1 MTDALTSTRPAAPPP
16 APARFGATAWLRWFW
31 RQLTSM
37 RVALLLLFLLAL
49 AAIPGSLFPQRGTDP
64 AAVSR
69 YLSTHEAIGPWMDR
83 LSLFDV
89 YAAPWFAAV
98 YLLLCVSLAG
108 CIVPRVITHARALRR
123 PPPEAPARLDRLPEA
138 VDGVSAAA
146 PDDVLAAGAGWLRG
160 HRWRVRTGDGW
171 VAAEKGYLRE
181 TGNLIFHVALLGL
194 LAAVAVGSL
203 FGWRG
208 SVVVV
213 EGRAFSNTLTQYDS
227 FRSGKLVDRS
237 GLAPFTVGLDDFSAS
252 YQRGGQQNGAPR
264 DYQATVTYQSNPDAP
279 VEHAVVKVNDP
290 LELDG
295 AKVFLTGHGYAPHV
309 IVRDS
314 TGAVVFDDAVPF
326 LPRDGNFTSSG
337 VIKVPDTDPQLGFQ
351 GIFLPTA
358 HVDPHTGPT
367 STFPAPDDP
376 GLFLSAW
383 KGDLGIDDGTPQ
395 SVFRLDTSH
404 MTKIGIQ
411 SLAPGG
417 TWTLPDGAGSITFAG
432 YSEYANL
439 SVAHDPGKY
448 PALAAGILAIFGL
461 LLSLFVS
468 RRRVWLRADGDE
480 PGRTLYSVAGLARG
494 EQRGVADEVA
504 ALVAVVPERIDAE
517 RDSE

>member
-83 LSLFDV
+83 FVAVRRLCRAVVRRGLPAAVRLAGRLHRAAGHHPRSR
-89 YAAPWFAAV
+89 AAPAA
-98 YLLLCVSLAG
+98 AG
-108 CIVPRVITHARALRR
+108 G
-123 PPPEAPARLDRLPEA
+123 PARLDRLPEA
-138 VDGVSAAA
+138 VDGAISAAA

-227 FRSGKLVDRS
+227 LPLRQTRRPVRPSTFHGGAGRLLGQLP
-237 GLAPFTVGLDDFSAS
+237 A
-252 YQRGGQQNGAPR
+252 GGQQNGAPR

-411 SLAPGG
+411 SLAP
-417 TWTLPDGAGSITFAG
+417 
-432 YSEYANL
+432 
-439 SVAHDPGKY
+439 
-448 PALAAGILAIFGL
+448 AA
-461 LLSLFVS
+461 
-468 RRRVWLRADGDE
+468 
-480 PGRTLYSVAGLARG
+480 PGRCPTVPGRSPSPVLRVRQPLGGARSRQIPRWRRAFWRSSVCCSRSSSRG
-494 EQRGVADEVA
+494 GGCGCAPMVTSQAVRSTPSRAWPGRAAWVADEVA